1 MARAAPPA
9 MFSIGALSHLTVVE
23 GLARGSR
30 ALPDEAPTDALHT
43 SMERRMVVIVMTRE
57 MGSRGKDVAAGLASE
72 LDLDVVHHELV
83 ARHIGRHMGVAESS
97 VLRFLEGRSSLWER
111 WKIDPKRMSSYT
123 AHEILELA
131 LRGQVIIRGWGG
143 AQVLRNIPHVISVRI
158 RAPMEKRVE
167 EMFMRLNEPAWE
179 ASKPIAHAPSVVR
192 EGLWISRAQVKREI
206 ERNDRAHA
214 NLILR
219 HFGTDWQDPADYDI
233 VLDTGQMSISDCVD
247 KILTLAASADY
258 QLTETSLNVLKQ
270 RLGSLADAAAG
281 AN

>member
-57 MGSRGKDVAAGLASE
+57 MGSRGRDVAAGLASE

-83 ARHIGRHMGVAESS
+83 ARHISRHISRHMGVAESS

-192 EGLWISRAQVKREI
+192 EGLWLTRSQVKREI

-214 NLILR
+214 KLIRR

-233 VLDTGQMSISDCVD
+233 VLDTGEMSISECVD
-247 KILTLAASADY
+247 QILALAASADY
-258 QLTETSLNVLKQ
+258 QPTETSLEVLKQ
-270 RLGSLADAAAG
+270 SLA
-281 AN
+281 